1 MDSLERWFDP
11 NIPMEYIIISFS
23 VLCVVMAIGF
33 IVYRGQR
40 MTKFVMGA
48 LAIEYYFLVL
58 CSTVICRTSPVS
70 KRVELMPFYN
80 YSDIWNGVD
89 FKRTVMEILL
99 NIALFVPIGF
109 LLGGIMSKGFLK
121 VLFTG
126 CLLSI
131 LIELLQLASGMGLCE
146 TNDVIH
152 NTIGS
157 MLGYAAA
164 MVLKKL
170 ISSECNILIRY
181 KRAYMNS

>member
-40 MTKFVMGA
+40 MKKFVMGA

-58 CSTVICRTSPVS
+58 CSTVICRTTSIS

-109 LLGGIMSKGFLK
+109 LLGGIMPKGFLK

-126 CLLSI
+126 CFLSI
-131 LIELLQLASGMGLCE
+131 LIELLQLATGRGLCE

-152 NTIGS
+152 NTVGC
-157 MLGYAAA
+157 MVGYGLAQLLE
-164 MVLKKL
+164 MRFDIDHNNIILSSKK
-170 ISSECNILIRY
+170 
-181 KRAYMNS
+181 

>member
-40 MTKFVMGA
+40 MKKFVMGA

-152 NTIGS
+152 NTVGC
-157 MLGYAAA
+157 MVGYGLAQLLE
-164 MVLKKL
+164 MRFDVEHNNIILSSKK
-170 ISSECNILIRY
+170 
-181 KRAYMNS
+181 

>member
-40 MTKFVMGA
+40 MKKFVMGA

-70 KRVELMPFYN
+70 KRVELILFYN

-152 NTIGS
+152 NTVGC
-157 MLGYAAA
+157 MVGYGLAQLLE
-164 MVLKKL
+164 MRFDIEHNNIILSSKK
-170 ISSECNILIRY
+170 
-181 KRAYMNS
+181 